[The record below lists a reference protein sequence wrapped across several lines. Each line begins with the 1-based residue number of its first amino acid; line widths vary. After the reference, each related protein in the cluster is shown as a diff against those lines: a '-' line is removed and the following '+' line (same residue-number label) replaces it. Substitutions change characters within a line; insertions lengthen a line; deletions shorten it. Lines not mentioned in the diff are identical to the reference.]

1 MKRPQY
7 FDNIPCPH
15 CRNINNPDVCKKCF
29 YDSEYKPK
37 QWHVDA
43 VAVPTHLKAVFSLFH
58 NYYHPDSLFKVK
70 GRRMSIDEI
79 IMKLVM
85 MIDKKVSFEDMN
97 PIVESLSS
105 LSQLIEDGSWTPC
118 SEATPKIAGEYL
130 VTYHPCY
137 WGEVRPELK
146 VGFDSFRGKTTWAK
160 NKYQKVVAWK
170 PKPEPYFGDSE

>member
-1 MKRPQY
+1 MACEIYK
-7 FDNIPCPH
+7 
-15 CRNINNPDVCKKCF
+15 VCKK
-29 YDSEYKPK
+29 PL
-37 QWHVDA
+37 HADA
-43 VAVPTHLKAVFSLFH
+43 VAVPTHLKAVFSLFP
-58 NYYHPDSLFKVK
+58 NYYHHDGLFKVK
-70 GRRMSIDEI
+70 ERRMSIDEI

-105 LSQLIEDGSWTPC
+105 LSELIEDGSWTPC
-118 SEATPKIAGEYL
+118 SEALPKIAGEYL

-170 PKPEPYFGDSE
+170 EKPEPYLGDVE

>member
-1 MKRPQY
+1 
-7 FDNIPCPH
+7 
-15 CRNINNPDVCKKCF
+15 
-29 YDSEYKPK
+29 
-37 QWHVDA
+37 
-43 VAVPTHLKAVFSLFH
+43 
-58 NYYHPDSLFKVK
+58 
-70 GRRMSIDEI
+70 MSIDEI

-105 LSQLIEDGSWTPC
+105 LSELIEDGSWTPC
-118 SEATPKIAGEYL
+118 SEALPKIAGEYL

-137 WGEVRPELK
+137 WGEVKPELK

-170 PKPEPYFGDSE
+170 EKPDPYLGDVE

>member
-1 MKRPQY
+1 MGNDLCMDEVVVVESMAEKYHNARQ
-7 FDNIPCPH
+7 
-15 CRNINNPDVCKKCF
+15 
-29 YDSEYKPK
+29 K
-37 QWHVDA
+37 QWHTDA
-43 VAVPTHLKAVFSLFH
+43 VAVPTHLKAVCSPFP
-58 NYYHPDSLFKVK
+58 NYYHPAVYLKK
-70 GRRMSIDEI
+70 KERNMSIDEI

-118 SEATPKIAGEYL
+118 SEGLPKIAGEYL

-170 PKPEPYFGDSE
+170 EKPDPYLGDVK

>member
-1 MKRPQY
+1 MS
-7 FDNIPCPH
+7 I
-15 CRNINNPDVCKKCF
+15 
-29 YDSEYKPK
+29 
-37 QWHVDA
+37 
-43 VAVPTHLKAVFSLFH
+43 
-58 NYYHPDSLFKVK
+58 
-70 GRRMSIDEI
+70 MSIDEI

-105 LSQLIEDGSWTPC
+105 LSQLIEDGSWTQC
-118 SEATPKIAGEYL
+118 SEGLPKIAGEYL

-170 PKPEPYFGDSE
+170 EKPEPYLGDVK